1 MKRIVILIMALVAV
15 LPLPAENIESSSVKM
30 LEELNK
36 TLKEEYLGWSKT
48 QQRFMTTFERTHQEM
63 SQAVG
68 QYEDL
73 LLRFFDQDPQFTF
86 TLSWTLKAV
95 TQQAARFPEIKTEYD
110 NLFYKLN
117 VEIDRYERLITL
129 LEQRPIPPDKEP
141 LREACLAYAHFL
153 LENNRSLYG
162 TLAADYQYFESAILR
177 LNEADVFADER
188 YKQLE
193 KYVFTDR
200 QTSWS
205 DIAAAPSLFLRQV
218 FDDCHFQYGQ
228 LDLRSRFYAGLHIA
242 LVFVL
247 LCLSGI
253 LAVRLST
260 RFFSFTRKLNRS
272 RRILSG
278 ILVGCA
284 LFLLIYYCW
293 TPSYDILLPILLR
306 MFKNFV
312 WLLAIILTA
321 LLCRVEA
328 PRLRDTIRLYVPT
341 LITALTVL
349 VSRLCFIP
357 DTLLALVLPIVLVVV
372 IGWLLSVCKRSRKRV
387 DRFDLIVARVSYAV
401 AAASLVVDILGF
413 TFVALLMI
421 TWWYIQL
428 AIILAVQCITFYL
441 RLYKERRLDPTI
453 DKYLDRL
460 SNLTGLKKGSL
471 LFGFTWFYDL
481 VVGVI
486 LPMLALLS
494 VPFCLRLTMD
504 VFEFDMIYDTIFHQP
519 FISLTDH
526 NGADILKISLHLIIW
541 LACLFLIFRYLD
553 KLIHYCW
560 LGCRYRQFC
569 RQTKRTRI
577 RMNELNLSLD
587 NSIISV
593 LVWMTYIVIAFVML
607 RIPISS
613 LGLVAGGFSAGI
625 GIALKDTINNFM
637 HGIQLMNG
645 RMRVGDIIE
654 IDGIRGGVSEIGY
667 QYTKIKTPDGKSIY
681 FDNNKFFS
689 NNFTNLSKGS
699 SYEFVRIPIVV
710 NFGTDIDKV
719 RQLVT
724 EAVTS
729 LNNKDKYDRDIL
741 NPNFGVRVMV
751 SSFEKYGVKII
762 VSQQVL
768 VEEMA
773 VFVPRATE
781 VIYNTLV
788 SNDIEIATSKD

>member
-1 MKRIVILIMALVAV
+1 MQRIVILIIALAAI
-15 LPLPAENIESSSVKM
+15 LPLQAENFDSSSSKT

-48 QQRFMTTFERTHQEM
+48 QRRFKTNFERTHQEM

-73 LLRFFDQDPQFTF
+73 LIRFFDQDPQFTF

-117 VEIDRYERLITL
+117 VEIDRYERLVTL

-141 LREACLAYAHFL
+141 VREECLAYANFL

-177 LNEADVFADER
+177 LNEADVFADAR

-218 FDDCHFQYGQ
+218 FDDCHFQYGH

-253 LAVRLST
+253 LIVWLST

-272 RRILSG
+272 QRSISG
-278 ILVGCA
+278 VLVGCA
-284 LFLLIYYCW
+284 LFLLLYYCW
-293 TPSYDILLPILLR
+293 TPSYDILLPVLLG

-321 LLCRVEA
+321 LLSRVEA

-357 DTLLALVLPIVLVVV
+357 DTLLALVLPIVLVIV
-372 IGWLLSVCKRSRKRV
+372 IGWLLPVCKRSRKRV
-387 DRFDLIVARVSYAV
+387 DSFDLIVARISYVV

-413 TFVALLMI
+413 TFVALLML

-428 AIILAVQCITFYL
+428 AIILAVQCITFHL
-441 RLYKERRLDPTI
+441 RRYKELRLDPTI
-453 DKYLDRL
+453 DNYLDRL

-553 KLIHYCW
+553 KVIHYCW
-560 LGCRYRQFC
+560 LGFRYRQFC

-587 NSIISV
+587 NNIISV

-654 IDGIRGGVSEIGY
+654 IDGIRGRVSEIGY
-667 QYTKIKTPDGKSIY
+667 QYTKIKTLDGKSIY
-681 FDNNKFFS
+681 FDNNTLFS
-689 NNFTNLSKGS
+689 NNLTNLSKGS
-699 SYEFVRIPIVV
+699 SYEFVRIPIIV
-710 NFGTDIDKV
+710 NYGTDIDKV
-719 RQLVT
+719 RQLLT
-724 EAVTS
+724 EAVAS
-729 LNNKDKYDRDIL
+729 LNNKDGYDRDVI
-741 NPNFGVRVMV
+741 NPDFGVRVTV
-751 SSFEKYGVKII
+751 SSFEDSGVKII

-768 VEEMA
+768 VEEK
-773 VFVPRATE
+773 VGYVPKATE